1 MTVTPQ
7 EHGTANGNDGAS
19 GSKKTSLYQMW
30 GKGFSGASFL
40 IAMGGGI
47 AGFTSE
53 SGFSQLRVT
62 LIVLAAIVALILAGT
77 AAIFYMK
84 DPRPF
89 RASRPVAA
97 GVGLLILIAGS
108 LIGYV
113 LGNGQG
119 SPITHPS
126 ISPVA
131 SNGAANSAPASQSP
145 ASQSPAQSPA
155 SQSSAPSTPTSPS
168 SQSGPPTGGNTPG
181 QSTGVPSSKQPH
193 PVSEPTGPAHILTD
207 ANSTSV
213 PGVAFSR
220 DGKTVAC
227 ADVNGNVF
235 LYETATGDSITS
247 IPAPDHRAVWTVSF
261 NSAGTMLAGGTGRNK
276 PYDDG
281 SVFVWSTAAGY
292 PVIASKKD
300 PDGGEIESVAFSP
313 VNSQLLAWSDNKG
326 MVNIWNLASG
336 ATTSLRVFTAS
347 SGEYI
352 NGLAFSRDGTKLAGA
367 GQDGGAYVWTVAT
380 GRRFG
385 SPRYGTNSKGVNGV
399 AFSPDGTL
407 LAAADSNGAIDLWD
421 LYSGSATPKVTLT
434 TSSRAPVQG
443 VVFTPDGKTLIA
455 TLTGSSGN
463 AAIRFWNVASGEPVG
478 KPLQDPATDGLSQ
491 PAVAE
496 DGNTL
501 AVGDL
506 NAHGY
511 LWDLSWLRS

>member
-1 MTVTPQ
+1 MTGAPQ

-97 GVGLLILIAGS
+97 GVGLLILVAGS

-113 LGNGQG
+113 LGNGQD

-131 SNGAANSAPASQSP
+131 SNGSANSATAS
-145 ASQSPAQSPA
+145 QSPA
-155 SQSSAPSTPTSPS
+155 SQSSAPSIPGSSAQSAPHSGGTTASPS
-168 SQSGPPTGGNTPG
+168 TSAPAP
-181 QSTGVPSSKQPH
+181 KQP
-193 PVSEPTGPAHILTD
+193 PPAAVSEPTGPAHILTD

-235 LYETATGDSITS
+235 LYATATGGSITS
-247 IPAPDHRAVWTVSF
+247 IAAPDHRAVWTVSF
-261 NSAGTMLAGGTGRNK
+261 NSTGTMLAGGTGRNN

-281 SVFVWSTAAGY
+281 SVFVWSTGAGN
-292 PVIASKKD
+292 PVIAAKKD

-313 VNSQLLAWSDNKG
+313 VNSHLLAWSDNKG
-326 MVNIWNLASG
+326 MVNIWDLASG
-336 ATTSLRVFTAS
+336 ASTSLRVFTAS

-352 NGLAFSRDGTKLAGA
+352 NDLAFSRDGTKLAGA
-367 GQDGGAYVWTVAT
+367 GQDGGAYVWTAAT
-380 GRRFG
+380 GRLFG
-385 SPRYGTNSKGVNGV
+385 SPRYGTNSRGVNGI

-407 LAAADSNGAIDLWD
+407 LAAADSNGAIDLWG
-421 LYSGSATPKVTLT
+421 LHSGSATPKATLT
-434 TSSRAPVQG
+434 TSSRAAVQG

-455 TLTGSSGN
+455 TLNGGPGGTT
-463 AAIRFWNVASGEPVG
+463 IRFWNVASGEPVG
-478 KPLQDPATDGLSQ
+478 KPLQDPATVGLSQ
-491 PAVAE
+491 PSITS

-511 LWDLSWLRS
+511 LWGLSWLRA

>member
-1 MTVTPQ
+1 MSVAPQ

-97 GVGLLILIAGS
+97 GFGLLILIAGS

-131 SNGAANSAPASQSP
+131 SKGAANSAPASQPP
-145 ASQSPAQSPA
+145 ASEPPA

-168 SQSGPPTGGNTPG
+168 SQSGPASGGNTPSP
-181 QSTGVPSSKQPH
+181 STSAPSSKRPH
-193 PVSEPTGPAHILTD
+193 PAAVSEPTGPAHTLTD

-261 NSAGTMLAGGTGRNK
+261 NSTGTMLAAGTGRNK

-281 SVFVWSTAAGY
+281 SVFVWSTGAGY

-380 GRRFG
+380 GRRVG
-385 SPRYGTNSKGVNGV
+385 TPRYGTNSRGVNGV

-407 LAAADSNGAIDLWD
+407 LAAADSSGAIFIWD
-421 LYSGSATPKVTLT
+421 LSSTSATPKATFT
-434 TSSRAPVQG
+434 TSSRAAVQG
-443 VVFTPDGKTLIA
+443 VVFTPDGKILIA
-455 TLTGSSGN
+455 TLAGGSGN
-463 AAIRFWNVASGEPVG
+463 ATIRFWNVASGEPVG
-478 KPLQDPATDGLSQ
+478 KPLQDPTTDGLSQ

-511 LWDLSWLRS
+511 LWGLSWLRS